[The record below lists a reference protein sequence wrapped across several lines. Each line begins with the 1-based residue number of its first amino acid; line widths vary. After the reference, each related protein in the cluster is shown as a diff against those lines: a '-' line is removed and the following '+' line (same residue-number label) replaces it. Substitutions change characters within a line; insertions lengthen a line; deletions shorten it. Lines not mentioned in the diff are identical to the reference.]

1 MVRLT
6 TAIKRLVRRDDGQ
19 DLMEYGLLAALIAV
33 VVMTAVSTLG
43 DTVLSVFW
51 KSIGQA
57 V

>member
-1 MVRLT
+1 MI
-6 TAIKRLVRRDDGQ
+6 TAVGRLVRRDDGQ